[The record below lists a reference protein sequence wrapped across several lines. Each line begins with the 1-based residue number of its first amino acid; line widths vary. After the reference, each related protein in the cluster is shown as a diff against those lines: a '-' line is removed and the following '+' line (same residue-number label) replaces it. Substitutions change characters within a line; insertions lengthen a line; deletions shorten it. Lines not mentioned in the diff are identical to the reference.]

1 MNEYINIGQMVN
13 TRTLSH
19 SPLTTLRVLNNK
31 FSLFCVYKMKNVT
44 ITTTIMMLLA
54 VLSFIRAI
62 LTVLHFHLISSFVL
76 SKPPGRKMVVLERT
90 KKKVGPNP
98 SLCFYF

>member
-1 MNEYINIGQMVN
+1 
-13 TRTLSH
+13 
-19 SPLTTLRVLNNK
+19 
-31 FSLFCVYKMKNVT
+31 MKNVT